1 MATNTLSG
9 TPDIIKAR
17 VLVVDDNS
25 GTADTLAR
33 AVARISPNLEVIS
46 AVDAESALQ
55 AAGEQPIDLVI
66 TDMMMPGLNG
76 FDLIERLRKR
86 AKSSRFYSILVT
98 AYDVPG
104 LRESARRMQVE
115 HVLIKPFSLEKISQI
130 VTRAL
135 ERTNPETAVF
145 ALPQKDSRSLPRLLL
160 ADDNPSNLALLQRYL
175 GQEDYQMDTAQ
186 NGVETLEKLRASPPD
201 LLLLDVN
208 MPEMDGF
215 QVLEQMRAD
224 PNLAYIPVIIITAA
238 RLDPVDMQYALN
250 LGADDYITKPF
261 DRRELLARIRTR
273 LRVKESE
280 DLIRRRNQEL
290 ALLLETGLRLSSQP
304 DLLEW
309 SQLALQQAVQALGA
323 KHGSLALF
331 DVNGHLA
338 RQFFH
343 AAEEQTPTVPP
354 PDWNLL
360 IQQTRAAREDAAQNP
375 FFLRHQNN
383 HSTLTVPAW
392 SADRLLGIF
401 VLESKKGSVFTTEH
415 AQILQVLA
423 LMLALSL
430 QQTQSLPW
438 KQVLP
443 QSDLVQ
449 SD

>member
-17 VLVVDDNS
+17 VLVVDDNP

-33 AVARISPNLEVIS
+33 AIARISPNLEVIS

-76 FDLIERLRKR
+76 FDLIEKLRKR

-186 NGVETLEKLRASPPD
+186 NGVETLKKLRASPPD

-280 DLIRRRNQEL
+280 DLIRRRNQAL

-331 DVNGHLA
+331 DVKGHLA

-354 PDWNLL
+354 PDRNLL
-360 IQQTRAAREDAAQNP
+360 IQQTRAACEDAAQNP

>member
-17 VLVVDDNS
+17 ILVVDDNP

-33 AVARISPNLEVIS
+33 AIARISPNLEVIS

-86 AKSSRFYSILVT
+86 AKSNRFYSILVT

-273 LRVKESE
+273 LRVKEAE

-309 SQLALQQAVQALGA
+309 SQLALRQAVQALGA

-360 IQQTRAAREDAAQNP
+360 IQQTRAACEDAAQNP

>member
-17 VLVVDDNS
+17 ILVVDDNP

-33 AVARISPNLEVIS
+33 AIARISPNLEVIS

-86 AKSSRFYSILVT
+86 AKSNRFYSILVT

-309 SQLALQQAVQALGA
+309 SQLALRQAVQALGA

-360 IQQTRAAREDAAQNP
+360 IQQTRAACEDAAQNP

>member
-17 VLVVDDNS
+17 VLVVDDNP

-33 AVARISPNLEVIS
+33 AIARISPNLEVIS

-309 SQLALQQAVQALGA
+309 SQLALRQAVQALGA

-354 PDWNLL
+354 PGWNLL
-360 IQQTRAAREDAAQNP
+360 IQQTRAACEDAAQNP

>member
-17 VLVVDDNS
+17 VLVVDDNP

-33 AVARISPNLEVIS
+33 AIARISPNLEVIS

-280 DLIRRRNQEL
+280 DLIRRRNQEI

-309 SQLALQQAVQALGA
+309 SQLALRQAVQALGA

-360 IQQTRAAREDAAQNP
+360 IQQTRAACEDAAQNP